1 MNSINSNFQSPNF
14 GAKHIVKTNVLRNVV
29 GKQPVPIE
37 AHLVELDLLSPSDLK
52 TIQDVKEK
60 WVGAEFAQMIC
71 SPYYSPDRK
80 LYALTKQK
88 DRFESLNPNDVL
100 GAADVNL
107 KGKRANLKFLQADP
121 NIINE
126 KNRSIKDIGRSMM
139 LVLSDHLG
147 KQGFDELGMF
157 ANRFVTPFY
166 ERVFPNIKHKS
177 STAEDF
183 ANLVVDL
190 KA

>member
-1 MNSINSNFQSPNF
+1 MNSININYQTPNF
-14 GAKHIVKTNVLRNVV
+14 EAKHIAKTNVLRNLT
-29 GKQPVPIE
+29 GMQKSVPME
-37 AHLVELDLLSPSDLK
+37 AHLVELDLLSPTDLK
-52 TIQDVKEK
+52 TIQNIKEK
-60 WVGAEFAQMIC
+60 WVGAEFVQMIC

-88 DRFESLNPNDVL
+88 EGFENLNPNDVL

-126 KNRSIKDIGRSMM
+126 KSRSIKNIGRSMM
-139 LVLSDHLG
+139 LVLSEYLG

-177 STAEDF
+177 STTEDF

-190 KA
+190 K

>member
-1 MNSINSNFQSPNF
+1 MNSININYQTPNF
-14 GAKHIVKTNVLRNVV
+14 EAKHIAKTNVLRNLT
-29 GKQPVPIE
+29 GMQKSVPME
-37 AHLVELDLLSPSDLK
+37 AHLVELDLLSPTDLK
-52 TIQDVKEK
+52 TIQNIKEK
-60 WVGAEFAQMIC
+60 WSGAEFVQMIC

-88 DRFESLNPNDVL
+88 EGFENLNPNDVL
-100 GAADVNL
+100 GAADINL

-126 KNRSIKDIGRSMM
+126 KSRSIKDIGRSMM
-139 LVLSDHLG
+139 LVLSEYVG

-166 ERVFPNIKHKS
+166 ERIFPNIKHKS
-177 STAEDF
+177 STTEDF

-190 KA
+190 K

>member
-1 MNSINSNFQSPNF
+1 MNSININYQTPNF
-14 GAKHIVKTNVLRNVV
+14 EAKHIAKTNVLRNLT
-29 GKQPVPIE
+29 GMQKSVPME
-37 AHLVELDLLSPSDLK
+37 AHLVELDLLSPTDLK
-52 TIQDVKEK
+52 TIQNIKEK
-60 WVGAEFAQMIC
+60 WSGAEFVQMIC

-88 DRFESLNPNDVL
+88 EGFENLNPNDVL
-100 GAADVNL
+100 GAADINL

-126 KNRSIKDIGRSMM
+126 KSRSIKDIGRSMM
-139 LVLSDHLG
+139 LVLSEYLG

-177 STAEDF
+177 STTEDF

-190 KA
+190 K

>member
-1 MNSINSNFQSPNF
+1 MNSININYQTPNF
-14 GAKHIVKTNVLRNVV
+14 EAKHIAKTNVLRNLT
-29 GKQPVPIE
+29 GMQKSVPME
-37 AHLVELDLLSPSDLK
+37 AHLVELDLLSPTDLK
-52 TIQDVKEK
+52 TIQNIKEK
-60 WVGAEFAQMIC
+60 WSGAEFVQMIC

-88 DRFESLNPNDVL
+88 EGFENLNPNDVL
-100 GAADVNL
+100 GAADINL

-126 KNRSIKDIGRSMM
+126 KSRSIKDIGRSMM
-139 LVLSDHLG
+139 LVLSEYLG

-166 ERVFPNIKHKS
+166 ERIFPNIKHKS
-177 STAEDF
+177 STTEDF

-190 KA
+190 K